1 MHKALDLNT
10 AFPADIPN
18 LGNGELTRQH
28 HTRETELL
36 KRLNTCN
43 IMYCHLRARVKRHL
57 RHNLL
62 CQPHC
67 TEILQENRIRSRIVE
82 KGEVLF

>member
-1 MHKALDLNT
+1 MHEALDLHT
-10 AFPADIPN
+10 AFLANIPN

-28 HTRETELL
+28 HTRETKCL
-36 KRLNTCN
+36 KCLNTCN

-62 CQPHC
+62 CQVYC
-67 TEILQENRIRSRIVE
+67 TEILQENRICSHIVE